1 MRKSLYSLILLLT
14 AALTAMAAKPLDE
27 AKRLYLDGKYEEAL
41 PRLEALR
48 KSSPRDG
55 NVNYYLGSTLYALG
69 RYDEAEAPLK
79 VAENRGV
86 TDASRLRAVIAL
98 DAYRL
103 DDASEALDT
112 WEAKL
117 KKNKKQAPDELGEM
131 QSRLIM
137 MRNMLER
144 VEKIE
149 IIDSIVV
156 DADDFFTHYRLSR
169 SAGHLVPAAEA
180 GTDAATV
187 VYRPEN
193 NGELIWAEADTT
205 GTLRLMS
212 AQILDDGTTDTPR
225 HLDDEL
231 AGGGNAD
238 YPFLMAD
245 GMTLYFAADGDNS
258 LGGYDIF
265 LTRRNDD
272 GFFQPQ
278 NIGMPYNSPY
288 DDYMLAIDESTGI
301 GWWATDRNR
310 IPGKVTIYVYITSPT
325 RVNVDVDDPAL
336 AGLARISSIA
346 ATQTPGKDY
355 SALRERIAAIGDGRH
370 SARTGQAAFEIA
382 LGNGRIARSLDDFS
396 NARARKAMEELLA
409 NRAEREKTAAELE
422 KLRDRYRAGDRSTAS
437 RIEELEDM
445 TLYLDSAMPTLRN
458 KVVRLENASR

>member
-79 VAENRGV
+79 VAEGRGV

-103 DDASEALDT
+103 DDASEALDA

-149 IIDSIVV
+149 IIDSLVV

-212 AQILDDGTTDTPR
+212 AQILDDGTTDSPR

-355 SALRERIAAIGDGRH
+355 SDLRERIAAIGDGRH
-370 SARTGQAAFEIA
+370 SARTGHAVFEIA

-422 KLRDRYRAGDRSTAS
+422 KLRDRYRAGDRSTAA

>member
-69 RYDEAEAPLK
+69 RYNEAEAPLK
-79 VAENRGV
+79 VAEGRGV

-103 DDASEALDT
+103 DDASEALDA

-149 IIDSIVV
+149 IIDSLVV

-212 AQILDDGTTDTPR
+212 AQILDDGTTDSPR

-278 NIGMPYNSPY
+278 NIGMPYNSSY

-355 SALRERIAAIGDGRH
+355 SDLRERIAAIGDGRH
-370 SARTGQAAFEIA
+370 SARTGHAVFEIA

-422 KLRDRYRAGDRSTAS
+422 KLRDRYRAGDRSTAA

>member
-79 VAENRGV
+79 VAEGRGV

-149 IIDSIVV
+149 IIDSLVV

-180 GTDAATV
+180 DIDAATV

-355 SALRERIAAIGDGRH
+355 SDLRERIAAIGDGRH
-370 SARTGQAAFEIA
+370 SARTGHAVFEIA

-396 NARARKAMEELLA
+396 NARARKAMKELLA

-422 KLRDRYRAGDRSTAS
+422 TLRDRYRAGDRSTAA

>member
-149 IIDSIVV
+149 IIDSLVV

-212 AQILDDGTTDTPR
+212 AQILDDGTTDSPR

-238 YPFLMAD
+238 YPFLMSD

-325 RVNVDVDDPAL
+325 RINVDVDDPAL

-422 KLRDRYRAGDRSTAS
+422 KLRDRYRAGDRSTAA

>member
-69 RYDEAEAPLK
+69 RYNEAEAPLK
-79 VAENRGV
+79 VAEGRGV

-149 IIDSIVV
+149 IIDSLVV

-212 AQILDDGTTDTPR
+212 AQILDDGTTDSPR

-355 SALRERIAAIGDGRH
+355 SDLRERIAAIGDGRH
-370 SARTGQAAFEIA
+370 SARTGHAVFEIA

-422 KLRDRYRAGDRSTAS
+422 KLRDRYRAGDRSTAA

>member
-149 IIDSIVV
+149 IIDSLVV

-180 GTDAATV
+180 GTNAATV

-212 AQILDDGTTDTPR
+212 AQILDDGTTDSPR

-238 YPFLMAD
+238 YPFLMSD

-396 NARARKAMEELLA
+396 NARARKAMKELLA

-422 KLRDRYRAGDRSTAS
+422 KLRDRYRAGDRSTAA